1 MCSWLISCEIII
13 SDLIKSTEKFVPIYM
28 LFKIKKCFKEYLL
41 YFLGTIQQII
51 SYGHGTTGSWKDK
64 IPHFQKSF
72 SVSVNWSI
80 LQDKSEY
87 LMSLSPHSFS
97 TMFYHHRI
105 DISGI
110 HCLTKDCIFI
120 LSKILWLQ
128 YPKWEFKVSN
138 LYFIVYHRE
147 SFAQKYF
154 PVIHY
159 FHLNAIMDVL
169 NIKHIKHCYI
179 TADCAIALVLLIG
192 HLLG

>member
-1 MCSWLISCEIII
+1 MTHFLWDHYIR
-13 SDLIKSTEKFVPIYM
+13 FN
-28 LFKIKKCFKEYLL
+28 KINWKICLYLYAIQNKKMFQRVFIVFPWDYPTNYKLWY
-41 YFLGTIQQII
+41 
-51 SYGHGTTGSWKDK
+51 K

-128 YPKWEFKVSN
+128 YPKWEFKVSD